1 MENQVTSYLEDSLSV
16 VSSIVANKGL
26 QSKIEQLAL
35 LIVSSLKKGGKIM
48 FIGNGGSAADSQH
61 MAAEYEYVSRFAFDR
76 KGLPGIAL
84 TTDTSIL
91 TAIGNDYSFDN
102 VFSRQLN
109 ALGNEG
115 DILIAY
121 STSGRS
127 LNIVKAI
134 NEAKSMGIYS
144 VLFTGLEGSALS
156 NADLTIASPSSS
168 TPHIQEGHLIL
179 GHLLCYLVEKLY
191 FKG

>member
-48 FIGNGGSAADSQH
+48 FIGNEGSAADSQH
-61 MAAEYEYVSRFAFDR
+61 MAAEYVSRFAFDR

>member
-61 MAAEYEYVSRFAFDR
+61 LAAEYVSRFAFDR

>member
-61 MAAEYEYVSRFAFDR
+61 MAAEYVSRFAFDR

-179 GHLLCYLVEKLY
+179 GHLLCYLVKKLY

>member
-61 MAAEYEYVSRFAFDR
+61 MAAEYVSRFAFDR

-156 NADLTIASPSSS
+156 NADLMTIASPSSS

>member
-61 MAAEYEYVSRFAFDR
+61 MAAEYVSRFAFDR

-121 STSGRS
+121 SKSGRS

>member
-61 MAAEYEYVSRFAFDR
+61 MAAEYVSRFAFDR

-121 STSGRS
+121 SISGRS

>member
-48 FIGNGGSAADSQH
+48 FIGNGGCAADSQH
-61 MAAEYEYVSRFAFDR
+61 MAAEYVSRFAFDR

>member
-61 MAAEYEYVSRFAFDR
+61 MAAEYVSRFAFDR

-156 NADLTIASPSSS
+156 NAYLTIASPSSS

>member
-61 MAAEYEYVSRFAFDR
+61 MAAEYVSRFAFDR

-144 VLFTGLEGSALS
+144 VFFTGLEGSALS

>member
-1 MENQVTSYLEDSLSV
+1 MGNQVTSYLEDSLSV

-61 MAAEYEYVSRFAFDR
+61 MAAEYVSRFAFDR

>member
-61 MAAEYEYVSRFAFDR
+61 MAAEYVSRFAFDR

-168 TPHIQEGHLIL
+168 TPHILEGHLIL

>member
-35 LIVSSLKKGGKIM
+35 LNVSSLKKGGKIM

-61 MAAEYEYVSRFAFDR
+61 MAAEYVSRFAFDR

>member
-61 MAAEYEYVSRFAFDR
+61 MAAEYVSRFAFDR

-115 DILIAY
+115 DSLIAY

>member
-48 FIGNGGSAADSQH
+48 FIGNGESAADSQR
-61 MAAEYEYVSRFAFDR
+61 MAAEYVSRFAFDR

>member
-61 MAAEYEYVSRFAFDR
+61 MAAEYVSRFAFDR

-144 VLFTGLEGSALS
+144 VFFYRIGRE
-156 NADLTIASPSSS
+156 
-168 TPHIQEGHLIL
+168 
-179 GHLLCYLVEKLY
+179 C
-191 FKG
+191 FK

>member
-61 MAAEYEYVSRFAFDR
+61 MAAEYVSRFAFDR

-179 GHLLCYLVEKLY
+179 GYLLCYLVEKLY

>member
-61 MAAEYEYVSRFAFDR
+61 MAAEYVSRFAFDR

-84 TTDTSIL
+84 TTETSIL

>member
-61 MAAEYEYVSRFAFDR
+61 MAAEYVSRFAFDR

-109 ALGNEG
+109 ALGNKG

>member
-61 MAAEYEYVSRFAFDR
+61 MAAEYVSRFAFDR

-84 TTDTSIL
+84 ATDTSIL

>member
-61 MAAEYEYVSRFAFDR
+61 MAAEYVSRFAFDR

-168 TPHIQEGHLIL
+168 TPHIQEGHLIF

>member
-61 MAAEYEYVSRFAFDR
+61 MAAEYVSRFAFDR
-76 KGLPGIAL
+76 KGLPGVAL

>member
-61 MAAEYEYVSRFAFDR
+61 MAAEYVSRFAFDR

-191 FKG
+191 YKG

>member
-61 MAAEYEYVSRFAFDR
+61 MVAEYVSRFAFDR

>member
-61 MAAEYEYVSRFAFDR
+61 MTAEYVSRFAFDR

>member
-61 MAAEYEYVSRFAFDR
+61 MAAEYVSRFAFDR

-121 STSGRS
+121 STLGRS

>member
-61 MAAEYEYVSRFAFDR
+61 MAAEYVSRFAFDR

-127 LNIVKAI
+127 LN
-134 NEAKSMGIYS
+134 
-144 VLFTGLEGSALS
+144 LS
-156 NADLTIASPSSS
+156 LI
-168 TPHIQEGHLIL
+168 HI
-179 GHLLCYLVEKLY
+179 
-191 FKG
+191 

>member
-61 MAAEYEYVSRFAFDR
+61 MAAEYVSRFAFDR

-144 VLFTGLEGSALS
+144 VLFSGLEGSALS

>member
-61 MAAEYEYVSRFAFDR
+61 MAAEYVSRFAFDR

-102 VFSRQLN
+102 VFSGQLN

>member
-48 FIGNGGSAADSQH
+48 FIGNGGGAADSQH
-61 MAAEYEYVSRFAFDR
+61 MAAEYVSRFAFDR

>member
-1 MENQVTSYLEDSLSV
+1 MENQLTSYLEDSLSV

-61 MAAEYEYVSRFAFDR
+61 MAAEYVSRFAFDR

>member
-61 MAAEYEYVSRFAFDR
+61 MAAEYVSRFAFDR

-168 TPHIQEGHLIL
+168 TPHIQAGHLIL
-179 GHLLCYLVEKLY
+179 GHYLCYLVEKLY

>member
-48 FIGNGGSAADSQH
+48 FIGNGGSAAVSQH
-61 MAAEYEYVSRFAFDR
+61 MAAEYVSRFAFDR

>member
-61 MAAEYEYVSRFAFDR
+61 MAAEYVSRFAFDR

-179 GHLLCYLVEKLY
+179 GHLLCYLVEN